1 VGNDNLIALN
11 FGEPAEDEKIKAEVI
26 MKIDKNV
33 ELFFPFTKKES
44 SPFTIEITL
53 QAKLGKADSL
63 AR

>member
-1 VGNDNLIALN
+1 MSAVGNDNLIALN

-44 SPFTIEITL
+44 SVC
-53 QAKLGKADSL
+53 S
-63 AR
+63 